1 MIICGVTLAPV
12 DADFWRCVNGL
23 PRLTAARAHLSRS
36 VPLPVVSHTC
46 TLTEGAK
53 PKNYLGK
60 LVQVMPFNFE
70 SLRLRVAGVQV

>member
-12 DADFWRCVNGL
+12 DADFWRCVNDL
-23 PRLTAARAHLSRS
+23 ANLTAARAYLSRR
-36 VPLPVVSHTC
+36 VPLPVGLHIC

-60 LVQVMPFNFE
+60 LVQVMPFNLE
-70 SLRLRVAGVQV
+70 SLRVGGVQV